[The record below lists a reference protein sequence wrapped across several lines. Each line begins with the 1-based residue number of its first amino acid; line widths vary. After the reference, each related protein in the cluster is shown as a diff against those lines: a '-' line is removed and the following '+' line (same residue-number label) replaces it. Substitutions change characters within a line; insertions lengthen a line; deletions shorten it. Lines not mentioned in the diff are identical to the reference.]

1 MTKTGNLR
9 VRDIGSDRVSML
21 KALDEAAKGQDRNRG
36 SGDDETGKG
45 GNGFHGKT
53 RVFFW

>member
-21 KALDEAAKGQDRNRG
+21 KALDEAAKGQDRNLG

-45 GNGFHGKT
+45 ETVSMEKH
-53 RVFFW
+53 VFFL